1 VTANRGGITL
11 VAGRQPGGLPLAL
24 AIRLVASR
32 LLSELSWDRQAR
44 PRADQR
50 LSEREKRYGR
60 LATPCFQRGYGMKRP
75 SADVVSVQMILAATT
90 GRVGA
95 FGGAVEEVASW
106 YTEPRRLQ
114 AQAEEMA

>member
-1 VTANRGGITL
+1 MLLGDNPAALT
-11 VAGRQPGGLPLAL
+11 LAL
-24 AIRLVASR
+24 AIRLAASR
-32 LLSELSWDRQAR
+32 LLSEILWDRQAR

-50 LSEREKRYGR
+50 LSEREKRHGR

-90 GRVGA
+90 ERVGA

-114 AQAEEMA
+114 A